1 MKVDVYH
8 LVLGKVY
15 EAAGGNAK
23 KLVNM
28 LEIVK
33 QEGFGGAKDDIFEF
47 LNHEGWVVDSPTQGH
62 VFITPWGMEEHK
74 RFSSRSKPDKQK
86 LIEEAVKESN
96 KAASTAR
103 ELADAFEQYA
113 KALPV
118 PEKDAEAKKIHAN
131 AMKLFDDMKKSVA
144 ATKVE

>member
-15 EAAGGNAK
+15 DASGGNAK

-28 LEIVK
+28 LEIIK
-33 QEGFGGAKDDIFEF
+33 QEGFSGAKDDIFEL
-47 LNHEGWVVDSPTQGH
+47 LNHEGWVVDSPTAGH

-74 RFSSRSKPDKQK
+74 RFAARNAPNKQK
-86 LIEEAVKESN
+86 LIEDAAKESN
-96 KAASTAR
+96 KAAATAR
-103 ELADAFEQYA
+103 EFADTLEQYA

-118 PEKDAEAKKIHAN
+118 PEKEAEAKKIHAD
-131 AMKLFDDMKKSVA
+131 AMKLFDDLKKSVA

>member
-8 LVLGKVY
+8 FILGKVF
-15 EAAGGNAK
+15 EVSGGNAK

-33 QEGFGGAKDDIFEF
+33 QEGFTGAKDDIFEF
-47 LNHEGWVVDSPTQGH
+47 LNHEGWVVDSPTPGH

-74 RFSSRSKPDKQK
+74 RFAARSKPDRQK
-86 LIEEAVKESN
+86 LIEEAAKESS
-96 KAASTAR
+96 KAAATAR

-118 PEKDAEAKKIHAN
+118 PEREAEAKKIHAD
-131 AMKLFDDMKKSVA
+131 AMKLFDDMKKIIA